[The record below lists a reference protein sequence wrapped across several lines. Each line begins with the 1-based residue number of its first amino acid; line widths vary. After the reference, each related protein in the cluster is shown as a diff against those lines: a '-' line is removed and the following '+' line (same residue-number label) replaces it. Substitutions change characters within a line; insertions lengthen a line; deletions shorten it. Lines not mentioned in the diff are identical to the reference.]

1 MARISYR
8 QIVEELKAGN
18 RAGCT
23 HLIQVYQNRL
33 VSEAV
38 NTFRI
43 DAGEAEELVSD
54 VLLAIVN
61 KIRSFEF
68 RKSDNDF
75 HIWVMTV
82 FKNKVRDHVRHIAST
97 GFPMES
103 YDKLDG
109 QGNDELTHSVMRAVM
124 SAYQNALNS
133 DGEEGDDSRVSGKLR
148 AIAETLEQM
157 ETWER
162 VLLRCRA
169 LDVPYEEIAGYTG
182 KPAQQ
187 LKVYHARVR
196 NKFIARLAQQYPEL
210 STSTTMMVAH
220 EA

>member
-1 MARISYR
+1 MARISNR

-18 RAGCT
+18 RAGCA

-43 DAGEAEELVSD
+43 AIGEAEELVSD

-61 KIRSFEF
+61 KIRRFEF
-68 RKSDNDF
+68 RKGENDF

-97 GFPMES
+97 GLPMES
-103 YDKLDG
+103 YDEMEG
-109 QGNDELTHSVMRAVM
+109 ETNQGLSRCVVSAVM
-124 SAYQNALNS
+124 SAYQDALNRER
-133 DGEEGDDSRVSGKLR
+133 DEDTESRVSGKLR

-182 KPAQQ
+182 KPVRQ
-187 LKVYHARVR
+187 LKVYHARVKQ
-196 NKFIARLAQQYPEL
+196 KFIARLAKQYPEL
-210 STSTTMMVAH
+210 SSSTTVMVAH